1 MQVVLVKDKK
11 KITNSYSHKWNK
23 KGEKEQEKNMQSK
36 KKKKKLAR
44 PATII
49 KEKKKEEKRSKC
61 CVSWLEPLLPIPILA
76 STLHYKPDPITIW
89 IGIWVFLD
97 IQLYHL
103 EIVRTVN
110 MYAHW
115 DYFTRTIKPNN
126 CHKSSSFGLN

>member
-49 KEKKKEEKRSKC
+49 KEKKKKRREVNVVYLDWSLC
-61 CVSWLEPLLPIPILA
+61 CL
-76 STLHYKPDPITIW
+76 
-89 IGIWVFLD
+89 F
-97 IQLYHL
+97 Q
-103 EIVRTVN
+103 
-110 MYAHW
+110 
-115 DYFTRTIKPNN
+115 F
-126 CHKSSSFGLN
+126 